1 MNLLCAFLAG
11 LGFGIGL
18 MVSGMVDPSI
28 VLAFLDV
35 TGGWDPSL
43 AFVMGGALSVFSP
56 GYWLLKRHLSRPLF
70 SKSFF
75 IPTVTDVDRPLVL
88 GAILFGMGWGIS
100 GVCPGPA
107 VANISGMEIKLYG
120 FIVAMILG
128 MMAASRLKSSQ
139 E

>member
-18 MVSGMVDPSI
+18 TVSGMVDPSI

-75 IPTVTDVDRPLVL
+75 IPTVTAVDRPLVL